1 MFSLKFTFDG
11 TLSANKMCVF
21 SVKQTLV
28 KQDEEELKIFALLT
42 HT

>member
-1 MFSLKFTFDG
+1 MEHFQPIQM
-11 TLSANKMCVF
+11 NMF

-28 KQDEEELKIFALLT
+28 KQDEEELKTFALLT